1 MLPLTSS
8 RPKVMLP
15 IGGKPI
21 LAAPRQACLGNPNL
35 SPFLDISW
43 C

>member
-21 LAAPRQACLGNPNL
+21 LAAPRRACSDNRTR